1 MEFFTSYILAEAL
14 GLAGGLYVAFVML
27 KPVSKADF
35 FLRGSVSLITGLTFT
50 ETISQKLELD
60 ITPAAFIACLGA
72 WPAIGLL
79 YRLGANPK
87 YLIELIKAW
96 RK

>member
-1 MEFFTSYILAEAL
+1 MELTLSYILAEAL

-35 FLRGSVSLITGLTFT
+35 FLRGSVSLITGLIFT
-50 ETISQKLELD
+50 ETISQKLELA
-60 ITPAAFIACLGA
+60 ITPAAFIACLCA
-72 WPAIGLL
+72 WPAIGLM
-79 YRLGANPK
+79 YRLSTNPK
-87 YLIELIKAW
+87 YLIELLKAW

>member
-1 MEFFTSYILAEAL
+1 MDWLTSYILAEAL
-14 GLAGGLYVAFVML
+14 GLAGGLYVAFVAL

-35 FLRGSVSLITGLTFT
+35 FLRGSVSLITGLVFT
-50 ETISQKLELD
+50 DTISKKLELA
-60 ITPAAFIACLGA
+60 ITPAAFIACFCA
-72 WPAIGLL
+72 WPAIGLV

-87 YLIELIKAW
+87 ILIELIKAW